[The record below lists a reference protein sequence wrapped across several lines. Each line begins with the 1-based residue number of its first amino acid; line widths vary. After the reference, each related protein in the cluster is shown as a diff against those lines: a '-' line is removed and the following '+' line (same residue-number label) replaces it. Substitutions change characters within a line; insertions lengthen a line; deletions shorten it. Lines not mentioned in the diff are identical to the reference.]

1 MILDDVT
8 FGIDSEDKIG
18 IVGINGTGKSTLLSI
33 VAGLEETDEGQV
45 IKGRDVRIAYLPQ
58 NPVFDED
65 KTILENAAALIQGKE
80 AHWDVSGEVRAR
92 LEEFGIPD
100 VEAKPSTLSGG
111 QRKRAALIA
120 AILTPCELLILDE
133 PTNHLDSRMIEW
145 LEEYL
150 ASYQGA
156 LLMVTHDR
164 YFLDRVTN
172 QILEIDK
179 GKAYR
184 YKENYSGYLELKQQ
198 RQDYLVAAERKMATL
213 YRQDL
218 AWMMRG
224 ARARSTKQKA
234 HIQRFEQLKNR
245 ERIMEERK
253 LQLDSLPSR
262 MGNKTI
268 ELEEIGK
275 HYDEHVLFKDFTYR
289 FLKNDRIGIVG
300 PNGCGKSTLIKC
312 IIGALKVDEGTV
324 EIGQTI
330 KIGYFSQESEELDES
345 RRVLDYI
352 KDTAEYIQTSEGLTS
367 ASAMCDRFLFNPE
380 MQYAVIG
387 KLSGGERR
395 RLALLKVL
403 MSSPNVL
410 ILDEPTN
417 DLDIQ
422 TLQILE
428 DYLDHFS
435 GIILV
440 VSHDRY
446 FLDRVVSRIF
456 AFQADGTLWQ
466 SEGGYTEYR
475 EHCEANGRDMLF
487 SMTERTGRG
496 GESSGA
502 ENAAAEEKPQADSRS
517 TWKQPAKKN
526 KLSYKEQREY
536 DGIEAEIDALQE
548 KCDELDEAMAAA
560 ATDYGKLAELSREK
574 EETEAKLEE
583 RMERFLEL
591 QELVESFA
599 KEN

>member
-45 IKGRDVRIAYLPQ
+45 IKGRDVRIAFLPQ
-58 NPVFDED
+58 NPVFDDD
-65 KTILENAAALIQGKE
+65 KSILDNVAALIQGKE

-100 VEAKPSTLSGG
+100 VEARPSTLSGG

-150 ASYQGA
+150 QDYRGA

-179 GKAYR
+179 GRAYR

-198 RQDYLVAAERKMATL
+198 RQDYLLAAERKMAAL

-245 ERIMEERK
+245 EKIIEERRI
-253 LQLDSLPSR
+253 QLDSLPSR

-268 ELEEIGK
+268 ELEGIGK
-275 HYDEHVLFKDFTYR
+275 HYDDHVLFKDFTYR

-312 IIGALKVDEGTV
+312 IIGALQVDEGTV

-330 KIGYFSQESEELDES
+330 RIGYFSQESEELDEN

-352 KDTAEYIQTSEGLTS
+352 KDTAEYIQTSEGMMT
-367 ASAMCDRFLFNPE
+367 ASVMCDRFLFNPE

-428 DYLDHFS
+428 DYLDHFP

-475 EHCEANGRDMLF
+475 EHCTASGKDLLF
-487 SMTERTGRG
+487 SMTERMPEGVLSGKEDG
-496 GESSGA
+496 GEEA
-502 ENAAAEEKPQADSRS
+502 KAQAASRS
-517 TWKQPAKKN
+517 TWKRPAKKN

-548 KCDELDEAMAAA
+548 KCDALDEAMAAA
-560 ATDYGKLAELSREK
+560 STEYSKLSELSREK

-599 KEN
+599 KES